1 MSRSMTIREKSRRRL
16 IIVWLFAVLSLP
28 ASSRAAATKVIIDTD
43 PGVDDALAV
52 AFAFRSPKLEVLGL
66 TTIFGNVETELATQ
80 NALRLVEMS
89 GKGVPVAQGA
99 VKPWYMKKL
108 APPDFVHGK
117 DGFGNV
123 DLPPPKGQPVP
134 QHAAAF
140 IVETVMAHSGEVT
153 LVVLGP
159 MTNVALALALEPE
172 LPKHVKAVVA
182 MGGVLEVMGNV
193 SPVASANILGDPH
206 AADIVLGTD
215 WNVILVPGDT
225 TRQVRITD
233 DLLARIRDH
242 GGSTGRFLHD
252 ISLFYRDF
260 YRSVG
265 VTDGFYAH
273 DPTAMAFVIDPSLF
287 RTEKRAV
294 RVVTEGM
301 AIGEVIAATERHY
314 SQPGPWFGIPKAVI
328 TVEVDSQG
336 VLDLFERTITEQ

>member
-1 MSRSMTIREKSRRRL
+1 MTIREKSRRRL

-89 GKGVPVAQGA
+89 GKAVPVAQGA

-108 APPDFVHGK
+108 APPNFVHGK

-134 QHAAAF
+134 QHAASF

-159 MTNVALALALEPE
+159 MTNVALALALEPD

-314 SQPGPWFGIPKAVI
+314 SQPGPWFGIPKAFI

-336 VLDLFERTITEQ
+336 VLDLFERTVTEQ

>member
-1 MSRSMTIREKSRRRL
+1 MTIPEKCKKRL
-16 IIVWLFAVLSLP
+16 FVWLFVVLSLP
-28 ASSRAAATKVIIDTD
+28 APSRAATKVIIDTD
-43 PGVDDALAV
+43 PGVDDALAIV
-52 AFAFRSPKLEVLGL
+52 LAFRSPNLEVLGL

-89 GKGVPVAQGA
+89 GKNIPVAEGA
-99 VKPWYMKKL
+99 VEPWYVKKL
-108 APPDFVHGK
+108 DPPDFVHGK

-123 DLPPPKGQPVP
+123 DLPPPKGQPIRQP
-134 QHAAAF
+134 AAAF
-140 IVETVMAHSGEVT
+140 IVETVLAHSGEVT

-159 MTNVALALALEPE
+159 MTNIALALALEPE
-172 LPKHVKAVVA
+172 LPKHVKKVVA

-233 DLLARIRDH
+233 DFLARIRDH
-242 GGSTGRFLHD
+242 GGSMGRFLHD
-252 ISLFYRDF
+252 ISLFYRDY

-265 VTDGFYAH
+265 ATDGFYAH
-273 DPTAMAFVIDPSLF
+273 DPTAMAFVIDPDLF
-287 RTEKRAV
+287 RTEERAV

-314 SQPGPWFGIPKAVI
+314 IQPGPWFGIPKASI
-328 TVEVDSQG
+328 TAEVDSQG
-336 VLDLFERTITEQ
+336 VLDLLEETITKR